1 MQNFDVA
8 SLLGSSASLI
18 GYGVSNKALLSYLLK
33 KGICPVVRNPTP
45 LDLPNGTLG
54 IFGKDYLNASEDVI
68 FRSPSV
74 RPDKFPARSHIFT
87 EAGYTLEISCAHKIG
102 ITGSDG
108 KSTTSTLI
116 HKMLSGAGLG
126 AYLGGNIGTPLI
138 NYLDVAGK
146 NDYLVCELSSF
157 QLYDYEPPLDVS
169 VITSISENHLDW
181 HTSLGEYIFSKRNI
195 LKRAKRAVVNYDC
208 EYRGF
213 FTHSNTTYYSLSD
226 CHDKLNAGESYV
238 YLRNG
243 YVYYNE
249 KKLFPKDIIKIKG
262 KYNLLNM
269 LGAIGAVFPIVPLE
283 KIIEVAVSFSGLSHR
298 AEEIYTLK
306 GIKFIDSSADS
317 TPARTLATLSA
328 FPRARVAL
336 IMGGYDKNLSYDIL
350 RDGVSGAKCVI
361 LYGANKEKI
370 KNSINGAVK
379 IEYANDIS
387 EAVALAY
394 KMAQSGDYVILSPAS
409 ASFDMFKDY
418 RDRAEKYKD
427 AIRGLENGENK
438 VDFK

>member
-1 MQNFDVA
+1 MQLFPIK
-8 SLLGSSASLI
+8 SLFGSSISLI
-18 GYGVSNKALLSYLLK
+18 GYGVSNKALLRYLLK
-33 KGICPVVRNPTP
+33 IGACPVVRSPVP
-45 LDLPNGTLG
+45 VDLPNGIEG
-54 IFGKDYLNASEDVI
+54 VFGKDYLDASEDVI

-74 RPDKFPARSHIFT
+74 RPDKFPASSHVFT
-87 EAGYTLEISCAHKIG
+87 EAGFTLESSCAHKIG

-116 HKMLSGAGLG
+116 HKMLSGAGLTS
-126 AYLGGNIGTPLI
+126 YLGGNIGTPLI
-138 NYLDVAGK
+138 DYLDVAGRG
-146 NDYLVCELSSF
+146 DYLVCELSSF
-157 QLYDYEPPLDVS
+157 QLYDYEPPLDVC

-226 CHDKLNAGESYV
+226 CHDKLNAGEDYV

-249 KKLFPKDIIKIKG
+249 KRLFPKDIIKIKG

-269 LGAIGAVFPIVPLE
+269 LGAIGAVYKLVPLE
-283 KIIEVAVSFSGLSHR
+283 EIIEVAKSFSGLSHR
-298 AEEIYTLK
+298 AEGIYTLN
-306 GIKFIDSSADS
+306 GVKFVDSSADS

-328 FPRARVAL
+328 FPKERVAL

-350 RDGVSGAKCVI
+350 RTELSGVKLVI

-379 IEYANDIS
+379 SIYANDIS
-387 EAVALAY
+387 EAVCLAY
-394 KMAQSGDYVILSPAS
+394 NLAHEGDYVLLSPAS

-427 AIRGLENGENK
+427 AIRGLENGK
-438 VDFK
+438 D